1 MTGNI
6 EFENKDDYIL
16 ATIPD
21 TVITLDRA
29 NEILSQI
36 SEQSTKL
43 ECNKVVLDERTV
55 ETRDVTT
62 ADILKIS
69 SDFKNRGLSRIYIAF
84 LCNKNLINKD
94 TKLLRMFTYQNE
106 FLIQH
111 FTDLDEA
118 IEWIKSRSKS
128 E

>member
-6 EFENKDDYIL
+6 EFENKEDYIL

-36 SEQSTKL
+36 LEQSINL
-43 ECNKVVLDERTV
+43 ECNKVILDERTV

-69 SDFKNRGLSRIYIAF
+69 SDMTNKEQHKIYIAF
-84 LCNKNLINKD
+84 LCNKKLINKD
-94 TKLLRMFTYQNE
+94 TKLLRMFTYKNE
-106 FLIQH
+106 FLIQY
-111 FTDLDEA
+111 FTDFNEA
-118 IEWIKSRSKS
+118 REWLKSSSKS
-128 E
+128 Q